1 MTTDTNRR
9 PRNDETTGRKSV
21 TPAITGLVHQV
32 DRRSSGPDR
41 VTVFPVDATDDERL
55 SAWVT
60 VDVDSVVDPVCFR

>member
-9 PRNDETTGRKSV
+9 PRSDEATGRKST
-21 TPAITGLVHQV
+21 TPACTGLVHQV

-41 VTVFPVDATDDERL
+41 VTVFPGDATDDERL

-60 VDVDSVVDPVCFR
+60 VDVDSVVKPECFR

>member
-1 MTTDTNRR
+1 MTRDTNWT
-9 PRNDETTGRKSV
+9 PTNDETTGRNSV
-21 TPAITGLVHQV
+21 GTAFTGLVHQV

-60 VDVDSVVDPVCFR
+60 VNVDSVIKPECFR

>member
-21 TPAITGLVHQV
+21 GPTFTGLVHQV
-32 DRRSSGPDR
+32 DRRSSGPDQ

-60 VDVDSVVDPVCFR
+60 VDVDSVVKPECFR

>member
-9 PRNDETTGRKSV
+9 PRNDELTQRKSA
-21 TPAITGLVHQV
+21 TPVYTSLVHQV

-41 VTVFPVDATDDERL
+41 VTVFPADTTDDERL

-60 VDVDSVVDPVCFR
+60 VDVDSVVKPECFR

>member
-9 PRNDETTGRKSV
+9 SRNDETTERKSV
-21 TPAITGLVHQV
+21 NPAFTGLVHQV

-41 VTVFPVDATDDERL
+41 VTVFPAEATDDERL

-60 VDVDSVVDPVCFR
+60 VDVDSVVKPECFR